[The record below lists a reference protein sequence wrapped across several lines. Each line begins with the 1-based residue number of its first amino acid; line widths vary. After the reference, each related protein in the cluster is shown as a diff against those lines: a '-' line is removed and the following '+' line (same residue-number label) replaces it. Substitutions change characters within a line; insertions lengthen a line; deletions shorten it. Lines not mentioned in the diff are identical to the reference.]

1 MPLILPGNV
10 ASATASTTF
19 SVDNSCRFNR
29 ASSESLERTPG
40 SAGNRR
46 TFTFSCWF
54 KLGNLA
60 SSQSDYYQ
68 LFGGFNGTGNDG
80 LWISDSD
87 KLYIY
92 LDSGERR
99 ITNQVIR
106 DPSAWYNAVLAID
119 TTQGTA
125 ANRIKLYLNGSEI
138 TSFSTNSDPT
148 LNYDSGVNDTSLQNI
163 GERVN
168 DDYLDGYIAEAVLI
182 DGQQLTPTSFGEF
195 DSDSPTIWKPIDVSG
210 LTFGTNGFYCKFS
223 DSADLGADSSGN
235 SNDFTV
241 NNLDATD
248 QATDTPTNNF
258 ATLNPLVKESTGTFS
273 EGNCK
278 NVSSSSSNFGA
289 VSTVGVSSGKWYAEF
304 KPVTATGNK
313 NRSIGVCGDI
323 TSNSG
328 WRGEL
333 YLYSFN
339 TSGDSGAESI
349 NTYDGPSDTDTD
361 VSATYNGYFEN
372 DIVGVALDMDN
383 NKVYFSIDGTWQNS
397 ADPAAGTNGVSI
409 GTSPPDGVF
418 YFAVMDVRNADVI
431 TYEANFGGC
440 SAFTVSSGNADADGY
455 GNFEYAPPSGYYA
468 LCTKNLGAYGG

>member
-10 ASATASTTF
+10 ASATASTGYD
-19 SVDNSCRFNR
+19 VDNSCRFNR

-68 LFGGFNGTGNDG
+68 IFGGFDGSGNDG

-168 DDYLDGYIAEAVLI
+168 DDYFDGYIAEAVLI
-182 DGQQLTPTSFGEF
+182 DGLQLTPTSFGEF
-195 DSDSPTIWKPIDVSG
+195 DTDGSPTIWKPIDVSG
-210 LTFGTNGFYCKFS
+210 LTFGTNGFYLDFE
-223 DSADLGADSSGN
+223 DSSALGN
-235 SNDFTV
+235 DVSGNDNDFTV

-258 ATLNPLVKESTGTFS
+258 ATLNPLNFGHGSLS
-273 EGNCK
+273 EGNLKWTASAQVGNLAFGTIGIDMDVSNQFYWETKIEGGEIVIGIAPTTLRWNDTGRAGSYGYYSDGNKYSGTSASSYGASFTTNDIIGVLVGNGTLTFYK
-278 NVSSSSSNFGA
+278 NGASQGTAFSSLSGTYLPFLAEVGSTNSMNFG
-289 VSTVGVSSGKWYAEF
+289 
-304 KPVTATGNK
+304 
-313 NRSIGVCGDI
+313 
-323 TSNSG
+323 
-328 WRGEL
+328 
-333 YLYSFN
+333 
-339 TSGDSGAESI
+339 
-349 NTYDGPSDTDTD
+349 
-361 VSATYNGYFEN
+361 
-372 DIVGVALDMDN
+372 
-383 NKVYFSIDGTWQNS
+383 
-397 ADPAAGTNGVSI
+397 
-409 GTSPPDGVF
+409 SPP
-418 YFAVMDVRNADVI
+418 YSI
-431 TYEANFGGC
+431 
-440 SAFTVSSGNADADGY
+440 SSGNTDPEGY
-455 GNFEYAPPSGYYA
+455 GNFEYSTNSGYA
-468 LCTKNLGAYGG
+468 LNTKNLAEYG

>member
-10 ASATASTTF
+10 ASATASTTYD
-19 SVDNSCRFNR
+19 VDNSCRFNR

-210 LTFGTNGFYCKFS
+210 LTFGTNGFYLDFE
-223 DSADLGADSSGN
+223 DSSALGN
-235 SNDFTV
+235 DVSGNDNDFTV
-241 NNLDATD
+241 NNLAATD
-248 QATDTPTNNF
+248 QASDSPTNNF
-258 ATLNPLVKESTGTFS
+258 ATLNPLVPESIGTFS

-278 NVSSSSSNFGA
+278 NVSSSSTNFGA
-289 VSTVGVSSGKWYAEF
+289 VSTFGVSSGKWYAEF
-304 KPVTATGNK
+304 KPVTATGDK
-313 NRSIGVCGDI
+313 KRSIGVCGDLAR
-323 TSNSG
+323 NSG
-328 WRGEL
+328 WRSEL

-339 TSGDSGAESI
+339 TQGDSGASVQT
-349 NTYDGPSDTDTD
+349 TYDGSSDTDTD
-361 VSATYNGYFEN
+361 VSSAYNGYFEN

-409 GTSPPDGVF
+409 GASPPDGVF
-418 YFAVMDVRNADVI
+418 YFAVMDVSSSDVI
-431 TYEANFGGC
+431 TYEANFGNPPY
-440 SAFTVSSGNADADGY
+440 ANSSSTTDANGY
-455 GNFEYAPPSGYYA
+455 GDFEYAVPSGYYA
-468 LCTKNLGAYGG
+468 LCTKNIGAYGG